1 MKEKT
6 GIIKLGGNILYMLLI
21 FIFVADPTNTI
32 LGLKSVVFAFLLL
45 YSMVFFKPD
54 WSNLRFFFIPV
65 LSVLVSW
72 VLAVMQGNNVDMA
85 ELKAVITA
93 FAPLLLLMWSAN
105 YDVIKLSVLPVAL
118 AAIIVLVLFWY
129 VFFVPEFEA
138 PLYLYMGK
146 HDDTMMMSNRA
157 FLGISFF
164 SMYLKSAVSF
174 LPAFALVLYKVLNNK
189 RFRLLYAL
197 VIVILLHMF
206 IISGTRSSMLL
217 PILLACIIFFI
228 YCRNGRYMRYMVY
241 PAVALFC
248 FLFLI
253 LLVMLLM
260 EKDEA
265 SNLVKYAHLVSYKT
279 LFSEHPEYLLLGQGP
294 GTSFYS
300 IGFRGM
306 CIRTE
311 WTYLELIRNYGIL
324 CLPILYVI
332 FLPMYKILK
341 AANKCDSAL
350 AIASS
355 FFIYLIIAGTNPLLI
370 SSTGMFVLLS
380 VYSYSEK
387 MKTHAYEE

>member
-6 GIIKLGGNILYMLLI
+6 GIIKLGGNILYSLLI

-32 LGLKSVVFAFLLL
+32 LGLKSVVFALLLL

-54 WSNLRFFFIPV
+54 WSNLRCLFIPI

-72 VLAVMQGNNVDMA
+72 ILAVMQGQYVDMT
-85 ELKAVITA
+85 ELKAVIIA
-93 FAPLLLLMWSAN
+93 FAPLSLLMWSAN
-105 YDVIKLSVLPVAL
+105 YDVIKLSVLPVTI
-118 AAIIVLVLFWY
+118 AAIVVLVLFWY
-129 VFFVPEFEA
+129 VSFVPEFEA

-157 FLGISFF
+157 FLGFSFF

-174 LPAFALVLYKVLNNK
+174 LPVFAFVLYKALNQK
-189 RFRLLYAL
+189 RFRLLNVL

-217 PILLACIIFFI
+217 PILLACIILFI
-228 YCRNGRYMRYMVY
+228 YCRNGRYMRYAVY
-241 PAVALFC
+241 PTVVLFC

-260 EKDEA
+260 EKDEV
-265 SNLVKYAHLVSYKT
+265 SNLVKYGHLTSYKT
-279 LFSEHPEYLLLGQGP
+279 LFSEHPEYLLFGQGP

-300 IGFRGM
+300 LGFKGM
-306 CIRTE
+306 AIRTE

-332 FLPMYKILK
+332 VLPLYKLLK
-341 AANKCDSAL
+341 VADKCDSAL

-355 FFIYLIIAGTNPLLI
+355 FFIFSYWLFFLLNLFLELC
-370 SSTGMFVLLS
+370 SFLL
-380 VYSYSEK
+380 
-387 MKTHAYEE
+387 AL